1 MSDTARPDVQLLELG
16 VIDPLMDVVADA
28 EKDNDRTSV
37 WQYLQATKVEPSS
50 CLTECIYQLVDN
62 VFID

>member
-37 WQYLQATKVEPSS
+37 WQYLQATKVS
-50 CLTECIYQLVDN
+50 TVT
-62 VFID
+62 